1 MIMARSHSGGF
12 AVQCSDIDASNPTW
26 ILRTYSLENMI
37 ISPGATGVNNH
48 KVFIR
53 ASDGHIG
60 INTTVPN
67 KLVTIKAISP
77 VVRIE
82 AADSSDKRLDF
93 MVSNV
98 GIATIS
104 AEQSNQQLSFRTT
117 GGEAVRIKADGKV
130 GVGTDNPATVLHI
143 ADDSADPYLR
153 IGGSGRDCG
162 IQLHTGNN
170 FVAMRTDAA
179 DDYGLMQSLI
189 R

>member
-12 AVQCSDIDASNPTW
+12 AVECSDIDASNPTW
-26 ILRTYSLENMI
+26 TLRTYVNEDMI
-37 ISPGATGVNNH
+37 ISPGGSGVNNH

-93 MVSNV
+93 TVSNV
-98 GIATIS
+98 GIATFLRNKVINNYHLEPRVERQFVS
-104 AEQSNQQLSFRTT
+104 KLM
-117 GGEAVRIKADGKV
+117 KV
-130 GVGTDNPATVLHI
+130 GVGTTIQQLWYAH
-143 ADDSADPYLR
+143 DDSADPYLR
-153 IGGSGRDCG
+153 IAVMVEVVYNTYW
-162 IQLHTGNN
+162 Q
-170 FVAMRTDAA
+170 
-179 DDYGLMQSLI
+179 
-189 R
+189 